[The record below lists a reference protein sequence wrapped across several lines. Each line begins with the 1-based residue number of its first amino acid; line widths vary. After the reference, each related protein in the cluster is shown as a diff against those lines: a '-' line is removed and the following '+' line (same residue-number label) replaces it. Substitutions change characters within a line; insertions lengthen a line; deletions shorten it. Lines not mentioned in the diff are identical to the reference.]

1 MFFIKNTQL
10 IMLPGLVLTKSSSLK
25 VGLEAREEGYC
36 SVRFDILDCSKPFS
50 LYLQSRI
57 YSIRGRFWWTESP
70 PKSAQKSTRE
80 SRSTQ
85 KRALESKCTRLS
97 AQKSAQTSSTAQ
109 TRAQR
114 IALKSKSLKRVLKR
128 VRYSIKCSGE
138 WVNKKREPLKR
149 VRYS

>member
-1 MFFIKNTQL
+1 M
-10 IMLPGLVLTKSSSLK
+10 
-25 VGLEAREEGYC
+25 
-36 SVRFDILDCSKPFS
+36 
-50 LYLQSRI
+50 QSRHFPPRPAVVI
-57 YSIRGRFWWTESP
+57 CIREVGYKDKGQQQVREKSGSPTLPLRFWWTESP
-70 PKSAQKSTRE
+70 LKSAQKSTRE

-128 VRYSIKCSGE
+128 VCYSIKCSGE
-138 WVNKKREPLKR
+138 WATQKSEPLKR